1 VNVFLRYVGDHFAEE
16 NCLPAARQAAG
27 VSRNTLLNKFHQS
40 LDTTP
45 AHYLWKV
52 RAERGISM
60 LAETGRTVAEIAYH
74 CGFKNPFHFSRL
86 LKQQTGRSPKEI
98 RHHAWSRE

>member
-1 VNVFLRYVGDHFAEE
+1 LS
-16 NCLPAARQAAG
+16 AARLASG
-27 VSRNTLLNKFHQS
+27 VSRNTLLSKFHRIMH
-40 LDTTP
+40 TTP

-60 LAETGRTVAEIAYH
+60 LKETGRTIAEIAYH

-86 LKQQTGRSPKEI
+86 LKQRTGRSPREI
-98 RHHAWSRE
+98 RHAAWTREF